1 MNDGVH
7 SEGGVAELVCDKSR
21 LAHYLVCNRY
31 LDTFRSEW
39 FSPSHWGIALEPVSK
54 GGRGNAWF
62 IDDGQR
68 SWVLR
73 QYLRGGI
80 VSRISAD
87 RFFFLGEKRVRSFEE
102 LKLLE
107 ELFSDGLPVP
117 EPVAALYTRI
127 GPSYSASIL
136 INRIHA
142 ASTMGEQ
149 LFNLESLV
157 WRRVGSVIRR
167 FHDNGVYHA
176 DLNCFNILVSPGAVH
191 LIDFDKCRR
200 YPLSRESVPWKA
212 TNLERLKRSI
222 DKITP
227 PEMSQ
232 KTAANWQQLLEAYY
246 APGA

>member
-1 MNDGVH
+1 VQ
-7 SEGGVAELVCDKSR
+7 SESGVAEFVRGKGGS
-21 LAHYLVCNRY
+21 AHYLVGSRY

-39 FSPSHWGIALEPVSK
+39 FSPSHWGLALEPVSK

-87 RFFFLGEKRVRSFEE
+87 RFLFLGEKKVRSFDE
-102 LKLLE
+102 LKLLQ
-107 ELFSDGLPVP
+107 ELFDEGLPVP
-117 EPVAALYTRI
+117 EPVAASYTRI
-127 GPSYSASIL
+127 GTSYSACIL
-136 INRIHA
+136 INRIQT

-149 LFNLESLV
+149 LLDLESLV
-157 WRRVGSVIRR
+157 WRSVGSVIRR
-167 FHDNGVYHA
+167 FHDHGVYHS

-200 YPLSRESVPWKA
+200 YPPSRDNVPWKA
-212 TNLERLKRSI
+212 NNLERLKRSI

-232 KTAANWQQLLEAYY
+232 KTAADWQQLLSAYY
-246 APGA
+246 AQ

>member
-1 MNDGVH
+1 MNYGVQ
-7 SEGGVAELVCDKSR
+7 SEGGVAEIVRDKGCS
-21 LAHYLVCNRY
+21 AHYLVCNRY
-31 LDTFRSEW
+31 LETFRSEW
-39 FSPSHWGIALEPVSK
+39 FLPSHWGVALESVSK

-87 RFFFLGEKRVRSFEE
+87 RFLFLGEKKVRSFDE
-102 LKLLE
+102 LKLLQ
-107 ELFSDGLPVP
+107 ELFEEGLPVP
-117 EPVAALYTRI
+117 EPVAASYTRI
-127 GPSYSASIL
+127 GASYAACIL
-136 INRIHA
+136 INRIQA

-149 LFNLESLV
+149 LFDLESLV
-157 WRRVGSVIRR
+157 WRSVGSVIRR
-167 FHDNGVYHA
+167 FHNNGVYHA

-200 YPLSRESVPWKA
+200 YPPSRENVPWKA
-212 TNLERLKRSI
+212 SNLERLKRSI

-232 KTAANWQQLLEAYY
+232 KTSADWQQLLSAYHSY
-246 APGA
+246 